1 MGGGAR
7 VYPCSDTFRS
17 ISVLNLRNSFLQQ
30 IIPTSLNTRS
40 EAVTEEVVDIPLEGL
55 AGNIES
61 ASQPDEYNTVELAEI
76 TSTAAAEIT
85 ATPGRRPAPGK
96 APSKGRKRALDKD
109 SEEYRAR
116 RDRNNVAV
124 RKSRDKA
131 KIRQAETEQRVKELT
146 TENDRLT
153 KKCDL
158 LQKELNVLKGLFA
171 NVGAALPKEFK
182 EFIARQ

>member
-1 MGGGAR
+1 M
-7 VYPCSDTFRS
+7 
-17 ISVLNLRNSFLQQ
+17 
-30 IIPTSLNTRS
+30 
-40 EAVTEEVVDIPLEGL
+40 VDIPLEGI

-61 ASQPDEYNTVELAEI
+61 ASQPDEYNT
-76 TSTAAAEIT
+76 AA
-85 ATPGRRPAPGK
+85 PGRRPAPGK

-109 SEEYRAR
+109 SEEYRQR

>member
-1 MGGGAR
+1 MR
-7 VYPCSDTFRS
+7 FYF
-17 ISVLNLRNSFLQQ
+17 Q
-30 IIPTSLNTRS
+30 IIPKTLKGISG
-40 EAVTEEVVDIPLEGL
+40 AVKEEVVEVPLEGIL
-55 AGNIES
+55 GNIES
-61 ASQPDEYNTVELAEI
+61 AAQPEYNTIELAEI
-76 TSTAAAEIT
+76 TSPSAAEI
-85 ATPGRRPAPGK
+85 PQSHSIQGRRPAT
-96 APSKGRKRALDKD
+96 
-109 SEEYRAR
+109 EYRER

-131 KIRQAETEQRVKELT
+131 KVRQAETEQRVKELT
-146 TENDRLT
+146 TENERLN

>member
-1 MGGGAR
+1 M
-7 VYPCSDTFRS
+7 SDAFGS
-17 ISVLNLRNSFLQQ
+17 ISLLILPDELFQFLQQ

-40 EAVTEEVVDIPLEGL
+40 EAVKEEVVDIPLEGL
-55 AGNIES
+55 VGNIES

-76 TSTAAAEIT
+76 TSTAAVEIT

-131 KIRQAETEQRVKELT
+131 KVRQAETEQRVKELT

-158 LQKELNVLKGLFA
+158 LQKELNVLKRSVCKRRGSTA
-171 NVGAALPKEFK
+171 QGV
-182 EFIARQ
+182 